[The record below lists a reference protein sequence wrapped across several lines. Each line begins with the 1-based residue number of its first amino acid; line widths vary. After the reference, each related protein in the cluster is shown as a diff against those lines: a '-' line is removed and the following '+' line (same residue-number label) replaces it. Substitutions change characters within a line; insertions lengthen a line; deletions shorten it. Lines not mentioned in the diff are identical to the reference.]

1 MAGGAVVLW
10 GLLPRCCP
18 RVTFCSMFRGPQKC
32 LFQPPVPVLLGQF
45 PQWTLQPGHAI
56 HHCPVM
62 CAGHNKWSKVKH
74 VKGPKDAARSVMFAK
89 MAMMIRVA
97 VREGGPNPE
106 FNSQLANLVEQ
117 CRSKNM
123 PKASIE
129 AAIKGAEK
137 AKSGTYSLYEARG
150 PGGSL
155 LLIEVLTDN
164 NSRTHQ
170 TVKYLLQK
178 HGGMMC
184 DGALHSFEKKGVVV
198 APGEGLSMDR
208 ALELAVEAGAEDV
221 RETEDEDEKPL
232 LQFVCDV
239 SELRGVRSA
248 LEGLNVPTLSA
259 SLEFVS
265 QNPALLT
272 LAQLETASQLLGVLN
287 DCPDVMRV
295 WDNIQAQE

>member
-1 MAGGAVVLW
+1 GLYCGGDGW
-10 GLLPRCCP
+10 GSSG
-18 RVTFCSMFRGPQKC
+18 VTGS
-32 LFQPPVPVLLGQF
+32 LAPVLSK
-45 PQWTLQPGHAI
+45 GHAI

-106 FNSQLANLVEQ
+106 FNSQLANL
-117 CRSKNM
+117 
-123 PKASIE
+123 
-129 AAIKGAEK
+129 EK
-137 AKSGTYSLYEARG
+137 AKYGTYSLYEARG

-198 APGEGLSMDR
+198 VPGEGLSMDR
-208 ALELAVEAGAEDV
+208 ALELAVEAGAED
-221 RETEDEDEKPL
+221 
-232 LQFVCDV
+232 FVCDV

-272 LAQLETASQLLGVLN
+272 LAQLEAASQLLGVLN